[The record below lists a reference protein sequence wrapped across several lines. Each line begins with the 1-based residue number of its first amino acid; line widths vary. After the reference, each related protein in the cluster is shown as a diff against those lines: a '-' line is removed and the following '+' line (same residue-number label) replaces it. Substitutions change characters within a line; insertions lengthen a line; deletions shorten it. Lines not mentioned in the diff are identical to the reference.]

1 LYGTEKTEEEIL
13 TDALGKKLSFLKSM
27 LISDIYEHPIG
38 KQFWKERKKV
48 AENEQIIIMVI

>member
-1 LYGTEKTEEEIL
+1 L